1 MIPDGIQ
8 PADSVALF
16 NSLVESWIRDVVLSD
31 FAEERLYDTDEIDR
45 KVKDYRNSLIVLEY
59 LNRMRETQAPKV
71 DEQRVKEYYDL
82 HRKELKLETPLIRG
96 IFMKINSDVPH
107 KEEIKK
113 LLSSDD
119 PENIDIL
126 ERDWLDRALQYN
138 YFRDKWL
145 DWETVK
151 GMIPYRFGDPDKF
164 LEENRYFE
172 TEYDD
177 CTYYLAVTDMMA
189 AGEEQP
195 YEFARTWIINM
206 LSQGDLA
213 DYERVLVNS
222 LIEKSLKEKKLESVG
237 YDPIKHELIQN
248 NVIDEEE

>member
-1 MIPDGIQ
+1 M
-8 PADSVALF
+8 
-16 NSLVESWIRDVVLSD
+16 
-31 FAEERLYDTDEIDR
+31 
-45 KVKDYRNSLIVLEY
+45 
-59 LNRMRETQAPKV
+59 
-71 DEQRVKEYYDL
+71 
-82 HRKELKLETPLIRG
+82 ETPLIRG

-126 ERDWLDRALQYN
+126 EREWVDRALQYN

-151 GMIPYRFGDPDKF
+151 GMIPYRFGDPEKF

-177 CTYYLAVTDMMA
+177 CTYYLAVTDMMP

-213 DYERVLVNS
+213 DYERVLVHS
-222 LIEKSLKEKKLESVG
+222 LVEKSLKEKKLEAVG